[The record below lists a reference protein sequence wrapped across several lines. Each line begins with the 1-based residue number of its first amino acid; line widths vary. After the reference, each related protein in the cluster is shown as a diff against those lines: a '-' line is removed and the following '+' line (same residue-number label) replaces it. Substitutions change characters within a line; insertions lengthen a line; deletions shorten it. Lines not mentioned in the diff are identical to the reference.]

1 MSKKSLGWEETITN
15 DENNIDQV
23 EVLRPLGK
31 SDHDVIKFRYMYQ
44 YWPTQRLEKM
54 RLNFFKGDYQNF
66 KNFLRLINWRAELQG
81 KDINEMSEI
90 IEWTLKEE
98 IQRFMPKNRDMQRRN
113 NKQPWFN
120 ASTKRAIRNKHF
132 AGNDAWK
139 INVSQDRGSTL
150 KKGTNAPKK

>member
-1 MSKKSLGWEETITN
+1 M
-15 DENNIDQV
+15 

-90 IEWTLKEE
+90 IE
-98 IQRFMPKNRDMQRRN
+98 
-113 NKQPWFN
+113 
-120 ASTKRAIRNKHF
+120 
-132 AGNDAWK
+132 
-139 INVSQDRGSTL
+139 
-150 KKGTNAPKK
+150 